1 MRIFKTIAIVAA
13 AYLAAI
19 ILEVM
24 MYLGSPD
31 YEGGVTILVL
41 LGILAFL
48 APKVGYRWFDC
59 FFAVI
64 PFYGIFFIF
73 RIAHRVA
80 FLPNVDWTQRKA
92 SEQ

>member
-1 MRIFKTIAIVAA
+1 MRIFKTIAIVVA

-24 MYLGSPD
+24 MYLGSTD

-41 LGILAFL
+41 LGLLAFL

-92 SEQ
+92 SQQ

>member
-1 MRIFKTIAIVAA
+1 MRVVKTIAIVVA

-59 FFAVI
+59 FFAMI

-73 RIAHRVA
+73 RIAHRTA
-80 FLPNVDWTQRKA
+80 FLPNKDWTERTLNG
-92 SEQ
+92 